1 MTDKRYNPRYFS
13 ADDLPSVDPTPSG
26 DGTNPHYRLDP
37 LTDTVI
43 RDGDDDLQSMINAAE
58 SSVNIYD
65 VIRRYLQTGNPS
77 LLQQRQAMF
86 GDFRIQDGSYQN
98 LLMLGREI
106 RDAYE
111 ALTPEDRAKVGTF
124 SDFLRVM
131 SVEESAPAA
140 ETVEAPVENNN
151 QEASNNG

>member
-1 MTDKRYNPRYFS
+1 MSNKLYFDADNLPPR
-13 ADDLPSVDPTPSG
+13 VETPGG

-43 RDGDDDLQSMINAAE
+43 RDGDDDLQAMIDAAE

-65 VIRRYLQTGNPS
+65 VIKRYQQSGNPS

-86 GDFRIQDGSYQN
+86 GDYRIADGSYQN

-106 RDAYE
+106 RNAYE

-124 SDFLRVM
+124 NDFIRTM
-131 SVEESAPAA
+131 SAEASAPAA
-140 ETVEAPVENNN
+140 AAAEVSDQNKNKEETNN
-151 QEASNNG
+151 E

>member
-1 MTDKRYNPRYFS
+1 MPNKLYYDADNLPPR
-13 ADDLPSVDPTPSG
+13 VETPGG

-43 RDGDDDLQSMINAAE
+43 RDGDDDLQSMIDAAE

-65 VIRRYLQTGNPS
+65 VIKRYQQTGNPS

-86 GDFRIQDGSYQN
+86 GDYRIADGSYQN

-106 RDAYE
+106 RNAYE

-124 SDFLRVM
+124 NDFIWTM
-131 SVEESAPAA
+131 SIEASAPAA
-140 ETVEAPVENNN
+140 AAVDASGEPKKQEEINN
-151 QEASNNG
+151 E